1 MRTGFRAVALV
12 AALSSLAST
21 VDAQS
26 QALPQPS
33 QHSMLDMTFPEIEA
47 AITRTDVVLL
57 PLGSVEEHGAY
68 LPLSTDAVT
77 SVGQL
82 NLVQAYLRAQGTE
95 TIVGPPLNIGLTSE
109 GDFTKSG
116 TYQYPGSLTIGIDT
130 FVALYVDVLR
140 SLHDK
145 GLNWAFLFSGHG
157 ATSQGVA
164 MARIAEQ
171 ATRTIDGMHAYA
183 LIPSESVAVF
193 GLTPSPWIISL
204 QNFRNFDLLT
214 SMLGSSA
221 DPPTATHAD
230 GAETSLMLF
239 FRPDMVRPGYEHAQT
254 STSTVFRNAVRSG
267 NRSDNPSG
275 TGGFPTTKASA
286 DVARRILEFRTTSM
300 GDAVMVV
307 LKARK

>member
-1 MRTGFRAVALV
+1 
-12 AALSSLAST
+12 
-21 VDAQS
+21 
-26 QALPQPS
+26 
-33 QHSMLDMTFPEIEA
+33 MLDMTFPEFEA
-47 AITRTDVVLL
+47 TIARTDVVLL
-57 PLGSVEEHGAY
+57 PLGSVEEHGSY
-68 LPLSTDAVT
+68 LPLSTDAIT
-77 SVGQL
+77 SLGQM
-82 NLVQAYLRAQGTE
+82 NLVKAYLRARDIE

-109 GDFTKSG
+109 GNFTRTG
-116 TYQYPGSLTIGIDT
+116 TYPYPGSLTIGIDT

-145 GLNWAFLFSGHG
+145 GINCAFLFSGHG

-171 ATRTIDGMHAYA
+171 ATRTIEGMRAYA
-183 LIPSESVAVF
+183 LIPSESVAIF

-214 SMLGSSA
+214 SMLGTTA
-221 DPPTATHAD
+221 DPPTTTHAD

-239 FRPDMVRPGYEHAQT
+239 YRPDMVRPGYEQALT

-275 TGGFPTTKASA
+275 TGGFPTTKASG

-307 LKARK
+307 LRARK